1 VSGLGIVI
9 FKTANVV
16 LGGKVMKKFV
26 LALLVSS
33 LAVSG
38 VAVAQQSDEQEQRSP
53 MQGMMG
59 EMKSGK
65 EGDHMGGMMGIMKM
79 MDECSKMEG
88 CCQTE
93 KSGSTTEGQK
103 K

>member
-1 VSGLGIVI
+1 
-9 FKTANVV
+9 
-16 LGGKVMKKFV
+16 MKKFV

-38 VAVAQQSDEQEQRSP
+38 VAVAQQSGKQEQSLPR
-53 MQGMMG
+53 QGMMG

-65 EGDHMGGMMGIMKM
+65 EGDQMGGMMGMMKM

-88 CCQTE
+88 CCQTK
-93 KSGSTTEGQK
+93 KSGETTEGQK

>member
-1 VSGLGIVI
+1 
-9 FKTANVV
+9 
-16 LGGKVMKKFV
+16 MKKLI

-38 VAVAQQSDEQEQRSP
+38 VAVAQQSGNQEQSSP
-53 MQGMMG
+53 RQGMME

-65 EGDHMGGMMGIMKM
+65 EGDHMGGVMGMMKM
-79 MDECSKMEG
+79 MDQCSKMEG
-88 CCQTE
+88 CCQTG
-93 KSGSTTEGQK
+93 KSGETTEGQK